1 MKRITLFLTSILLA
15 AFFSGVSAKVI
26 NGYGPDKTKSTGL
39 ITFNITSVDYR
50 DDLTRIK
57 GTLVGRPHTSNRI
70 DELILITPSGKQYNA
85 TDIEGVDMKRYFQ
98 WEDNGNIDIE
108 IDFAPMKTLK
118 RFTVKATGPNG
129 ESQSEILLKT
139 KKKRKASSK

>member
-1 MKRITLFLTSILLA
+1 MKRIALFITSIMLA
-15 AFFSGVSAKVI
+15 TFSFGVSAKVV
-26 NGYGPDKTKSTGL
+26 NGYTPNKAKSTGL

-70 DELILITPSGKQYNA
+70 DELILITPTGKQYNA

-108 IDFAPMKTLK
+108 IDFAPMKKLN
-118 RFTVKATGPNG
+118 RFTVKASGPNG
-129 ESQSEILLKT
+129 ESQSEIILKT
-139 KKKRKASSK
+139 KKKRKAH